1 MNVRL
6 ANLITQ
12 FGVHTSLETCVVHT
26 SLETC
31 VVHTSLET
39 CLVHTSLETC
49 VVHTSLET
57 CVVHTSLE
65 TCVVHTSLETC
76 VVHTSLETCIVH
88 TSLETCVVHTSLET
102 CISYLVTHQIRKY
115 MKRDIRYKVTGKY
128 WINANDVE
136 DDGTFKSTVSGKGLT
151 YNNFIGGQT
160 ILDPAKNCVS
170 IDQKGLWTIDA
181 CKTENHFIC
190 QKKP

>member
-1 MNVRL
+1 MNALSRTLFTMDLQLTSAIILTLLCVTTIKAQVQCPTKWNQYATDQKRTTCLWLSQQEKASWINAHAFCHLMGSSLVDVSDFYMNVRL

-12 FGVHTSLETCVVHT
+12 FG
-26 SLETC
+26 
-31 VVHTSLET
+31 
-39 CLVHTSLETC
+39 
-49 VVHTSLET
+49 
-57 CVVHTSLE
+57 
-65 TCVVHTSLETC
+65 
-76 VVHTSLETCIVH
+76 
-88 TSLETCVVHTSLET
+88 
-102 CISYLVTHQIRKY
+102 
-115 MKRDIRYKVTGKY
+115 VTGKY